1 MSKYSKM
8 PRVPQD
14 AYQTPEW
21 PVQVVVP
28 HLIGVKKFAEPCFG
42 EGKLVRWLETAG
54 LTCTHFG
61 DIKTGQDALTDPTL
75 ATVRFDAIIT
85 NPPYTEKLLYAL
97 LRRFM
102 SIAPTWLLLE
112 ADFLHKVGAAEL
124 IAHCS
129 LIVSVGRIKWFEGT
143 RDESKSNYAW
153 YRFDAQHT
161 TGPRFIP
168 RIAKPRPPR
177 APRKKIPAPA
187 PETPEDIAA

>member
-1 MSKYSKM
+1 MSKYSNFPK
-8 PRVPQD
+8 VPQD

-21 PVQVVVP
+21 PAKVLIP
-28 HLIGVKKFAEPCFG
+28 HLIGVKKFAEPCYG
-42 EGKLVRWLETAG
+42 EGQLVRWLQDGG
-54 LTCTHFG
+54 LDCTHFG

-85 NPPYTEKLLYAL
+85 NPPYTGTVLYPL
-97 LRRFM
+97 IQRFI

-112 ADFLHKVGAAEL
+112 ADFQHKLESADI

-129 LIVSVGRIKWFEGT
+129 HVVSVGRIKWFPGT
-143 RDESKSNYAW
+143 KWEAKSNYAW

-168 RIAKPRPPR
+168 RIAKPRAQR
-177 APRKKIPAPA
+177 APKKRP
-187 PETPEDIAA
+187 PEPTGTEEDIAA